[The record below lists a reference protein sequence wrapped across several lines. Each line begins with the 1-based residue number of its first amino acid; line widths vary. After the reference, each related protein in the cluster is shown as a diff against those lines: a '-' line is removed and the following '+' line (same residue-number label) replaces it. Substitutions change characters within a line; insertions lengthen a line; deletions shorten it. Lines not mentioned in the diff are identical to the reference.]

1 MEVSL
6 SFILCVGY
14 RAKKKYSLKV
24 KETSKRERERERER
38 ENQPVIIII
47 IIIIII
53 IPENEMT
60 PSSNHCPLLSFI
72 AKDNATRLS
81 IN

>member
-24 KETSKRERERERER
+24 KETSKRERER